1 MPAIV
6 GMGVFMRKAIVIFG
20 MLVSLIIIYFCY
32 SKVIINGDNTSTN
45 GKALYDVYVENG
57 SVGFLEIYD
66 IKKDNIKY
74 SDLEVTKLNKEGKTV
89 ANVSDILGDKVYA
102 TVNPLESKLANRVE
116 VFENSKLSKE
126 LVFQDKYG
134 PSSIINDREK
144 NKAYVMFSL
153 APQSSN
159 PNGTPFGIINTKND
173 EIIDTPFYIKGAIQ
187 GYDFDGQYIYVNV
200 VDSDMAEYDDVPGRY
215 ILKIDRDNLSTEIVT
230 KNGLDVYGR
239 DLKINSDGNIYIT
252 SNGYFKD
259 GEYVDEHKLSIYN
272 KDGSLIENI
281 SLEPWCN
288 NIVIDN
294 NGIAYISHRDKDKR
308 RDKLG
313 DKITVFD
320 TNKNQIIGSITG
332 FKGPD
337 SLIIKDNYLFVS
349 NTRGKSISIVD
360 TNSREIIG
368 NIPLSFDPY
377 SISVV
382 KKD

>member
-1 MPAIV
+1 
-6 GMGVFMRKAIVIFG
+6 MRKVIVILG
-20 MLVSLIIIYFCY
+20 ILVLLIIAYFGY
-32 SKVIINGDNTSTN
+32 LKVIKNGADTLTK

-74 SDLEVTKLNKEGKTV
+74 SDLEISKKEGKTV
-89 ANVSDILGDKVYA
+89 AEISEILDDKVYA

-116 VFENSKLSKE
+116 IFENGKVSKE
-126 LVFQDKYG
+126 LVFPDKGG
-134 PSSIINDREK
+134 PTSIINDRDN
-144 NKAYVMFSL
+144 NKAYVMFKFS
-153 APQSSN
+153 PRSIN

-187 GYDFDGQYIYVNV
+187 GYDFDDKYIYVNV
-200 VDSDMAEYDDVPGRY
+200 VDADMAEYNDVPGRY
-215 ILKIDRDNLSTEIVT
+215 ILKIDRDNLSTDIVT
-230 KNGLDVYGR
+230 PNGLDLYGR
-239 DLKINSDGNIYIT
+239 DLKINKNGNIYIT

-259 GEYVDEHKLSIYN
+259 SEYIDEHKLSIYN
-272 KDGSLIENI
+272 KDGSLIENV

-313 DKITVFD
+313 DRITIFD
-320 TNKNQIIGSITG
+320 TNTNQIVGSITG
-332 FKGPD
+332 FKGPE

-349 NTRGKSISIVD
+349 NTKGKSISIVD

-382 KKD
+382 KKG